1 MASRVQSR
9 LTAALGGREKYVEAQ
24 LAKRLGRTDAAA
36 AAAAPLDAQQRE
48 EQELY
53 GIPENLKVCGVV
65 PEQAHWVFTSSAC
78 CPGPVTSTTAHTA
91 AAVLSWN
98 MDVWQACSV
107 AQRHYLAQGD
117 HRISCSTADRVR
129 ARAGTEA

>member
-1 MASRVQSR
+1 LQLAAELHRQLKVWVRPSDDQGEIIEWRPVHSPT

-36 AAAAPLDAQQRE
+36 EAAAPLDAQQRE

-65 PEQAHWVFTSSAC
+65 LGEAH
-78 CPGPVTSTTAHTA
+78 
-91 AAVLSWN
+91 
-98 MDVWQACSV
+98 
-107 AQRHYLAQGD
+107 
-117 HRISCSTADRVR
+117 
-129 ARAGTEA
+129 